1 MKTEAKIVLIIT
13 LVLGTPLVVG
23 WCATPAAQAGIP
35 GEAVGALSHNETGRP
50 VR

>member
-1 MKTEAKIVLIIT
+1 MKTEAKIVLVIA

-23 WCATPAAQAGIP
+23 WCATPAAHAGVP
-35 GEAVGALSHNETGRP
+35 GEAVAAPPQNEMSHP

>member
-1 MKTEAKIVLIIT
+1 MKTEAKIVLVIA

-23 WCATPAAQAGIP
+23 WCATPAAHAGVP
-35 GEAVGALSHNETGRP
+35 GEAVGALPQNETGHL